1 MTWVKCGKN
10 GWVRHCWRGKN
21 GWVRRGKRVLSG
33 MGDSRGEELKRNR
46 EELHVEKKERRR
58 IDTYERKR

>member
-1 MTWVKCGKN
+1 MAWVKRGKN
-10 GWVRHCWRGKN
+10 GWVRCSWRWKN

-33 MGDSRGEELKRNR
+33 VGDGRGEEMKRNR

-58 IDTYERKR
+58 IDTYE